1 MNSLVFTSIF
11 ALASVSLACA
21 ATASAAHLKPEKVHV
36 AEARKNQ
43 AYVKDGL
50 IVGGDRA
57 INDVV
62 VKDIR
67 RGKGPGFDR
76 WVIDLEGNRSGEPA
90 AIQRPPYYQ
99 VAVTPDEKRLV
110 FTLWGSP
117 KLGFNSK
124 KVVAAMMKSPAIE
137 AVELFPRVD
146 DETWTFSINLK
157 AGRPV
162 EVFELSNPVRI
173 IVDVKSDERKSQ

>member
-1 MNSLVFTSIF
+1 MKSLVFVGIWAGF
-11 ALASVSLACA
+11 LA
-21 ATASAAHLKPEKVHV
+21 ASASASGAHLKPETIHV
-36 AEARKNQ
+36 AEARKSQ

-67 RGKGPGFDR
+67 RGAGAGFDR

-99 VAVTPDEKRLV
+99 VAVTPDERRLV
-110 FTLWGSP
+110 FTIWGSP

-124 KVVAAMMKSPAIE
+124 KIVAAMKKSPMVD
-137 AVELFPRVD
+137 AVELFPRVE
-146 DETWTFSINLK
+146 DETWTFAINLK
-157 AGRPV
+157 AGHPV

-173 IVDVKSDERKSQ
+173 IVDVKSEERKRK